1 MNTDLAASQTEA
13 KSIDRILN
21 RSDLISRVQTARQNG
36 AKIVFA
42 NGCFDVL
49 HVGHIRYLQG
59 AKTQG
64 DLLVVGIN
72 SDGQVAI
79 LKGPGRPILA
89 DTERAEMVASIAV
102 VDLVTI
108 FDEPTV
114 ENLLLA
120 LRPDVHAKGTDYTE
134 ETVPERDVVRSYGGR
149 IAIVGDPKNHSTSEI
164 LETVEGGQPP
174 N

>member
-1 MNTDLAASQTEA
+1 MNTDCRVSQTET
-13 KSIDRILN
+13 KSIDRIL
-21 RSDLISRVQTARQNG
+21 SQADLVNRVQIARQEG

-59 AKTQG
+59 AKALG

-72 SDGQVAI
+72 SDRQVRV
-79 LKGPGRPILA
+79 LKGPGRPIMG
-89 DTERAEMVASIAV
+89 DTERAEMIASIGAV
-102 VDLVTI
+102 DFVTL

-120 LRPDVHAKGTDYTE
+120 LRPDIHAKGTDYTE

-149 IAIVGDPKNHSTSEI
+149 VEIVGDPKNHSSSEI
-164 LETVEGGQPP
+164 LDTTAGRFKR
-174 N
+174 